1 MEEKRKEILD
11 NLVEDRL
18 LVLKSQKKRLEEQ
31 LTEHAGNE
39 RKLPEQ
45 FAEHQRHKIAETI
58 KEIKI
63 LENEQ
68 TQQAGDSRD

>member
-18 LVLKSQKKRLEEQ
+18 KVLGQTKVRLEEQ
-31 LTEHAGNE
+31 ITQSTGNE
-39 RKLPEQ
+39 IELPEA
-45 FAEHQRHKIAETI
+45 FEEQRKEKLAETI

-63 LENEQ
+63 LENE
-68 TQQAGDSRD
+68 TKKEEEE